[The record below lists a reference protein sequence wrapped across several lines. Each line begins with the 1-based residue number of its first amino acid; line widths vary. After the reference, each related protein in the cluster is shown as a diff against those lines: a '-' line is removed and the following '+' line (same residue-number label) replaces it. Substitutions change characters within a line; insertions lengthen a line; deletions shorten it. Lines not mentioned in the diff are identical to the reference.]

1 MNTSHGRVAGKV
13 AFITGVAR
21 GQGRSH
27 AIALAE
33 EGADIVGLDICAQ
46 IDTVGYP
53 MATPQDLE
61 ETVRLVEKTGRS
73 MHAVQADVRDADSVA
88 DAFQAGIAE
97 YGHIDVVLANAGV
110 MTHTLPPHEH
120 SRQAFRDAVDVM
132 LVGVWN
138 TLQASVPTLID
149 QGTGGAIVIT
159 SSAAGLWAPST
170 DMAGGYDGYVSS
182 KFAVV
187 GLMKSYAG
195 ALAKHSIR
203 VNSVHPTGVA
213 TPMVMNDYFPQYVAA
228 NLDMVSKLVNPMPIE
243 AIEAIDVSRA
253 VLYLVSDDGRYVTG
267 VTLPVDAGI
276 TAS

>member
-1 MNTSHGRVAGKV
+1 MDTRTGRVAGKI
-13 AFITGVAR
+13 AFITGAAR

-27 AIALAE
+27 AVALAD
-33 EGADIVGLDICAQ
+33 EGADIIGLDICAQ

-53 MATPQDLE
+53 MATPDDLE

-73 MHAVQADVRDADSVA
+73 MLGVRADVRDPNAVA
-88 DAFQAGIAE
+88 GAWRAGIDRF
-97 YGHIDVVLANAGV
+97 GHVDIVIANAGV
-110 MTHTLPPHEH
+110 MTHTLPPHTQ

-138 TLQASVPTLID
+138 TLQATVPTLIA

-228 NLDMVSKLVNPMPIE
+228 NPDMVSKLANPMPVEVID
-243 AIEAIDVSRA
+243 ASDVSRA